1 MAAETPQER
10 AKDIKRSLS
19 CLRCV
24 LLGLTDACF
33 ALQIQSIVPA
43 VLLDLSRVIGRDR
56 YETKYRSDISADISL
71 SVLGPPYLPDM
82 SIWT

>member
-1 MAAETPQER
+1 MMAAETPQER

-24 LLGLTDACF
+24 LFALTDACF
-33 ALQIQSIVPA
+33 ALQIQSIMPA

-56 YETKYRSDISADISL
+56 
-71 SVLGPPYLPDM
+71 
-82 SIWT
+82 